1 MSMATATFGTALPS
15 ISVIASIVSTCWV
28 AGGARRNARPGG
40 RGSGA
45 SSRDRHPIDVGH
57 RRVDREARPM
67 LWQRRDLTTVAPTRR
82 GERCF
87 MLVERPV
94 I

>member
-1 MSMATATFGTALPS
+1 
-15 ISVIASIVSTCWV
+15 
-28 AGGARRNARPGG
+28 
-40 RGSGA
+40 
-45 SSRDRHPIDVGH
+45 
-57 RRVDREARPM
+57 M